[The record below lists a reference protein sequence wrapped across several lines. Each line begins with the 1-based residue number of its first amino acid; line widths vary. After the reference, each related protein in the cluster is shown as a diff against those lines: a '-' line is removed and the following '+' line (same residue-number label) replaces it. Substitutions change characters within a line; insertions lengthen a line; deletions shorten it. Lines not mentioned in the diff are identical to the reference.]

1 MLRIM
6 SFRNLTLVFQPMR
19 MVVILSWMILL
30 ALSHPRL
37 TPWDET
43 RNYLKYCKNKSALV
57 NNVALTLSE
66 STTWLMPWHQWPS
79 RTFTAKLIFFSFV
92 GKTNDCFSYF
102 LNSDS
107 SHTAICHTAIHH
119 MSETFCSLCLIK
131 ILAFSLRFGPR
142 WKL

>member
-1 MLRIM
+1 MRMLRIM
-6 SFRNLTLVFQPMR
+6 SRNFRNLTLVFQPMR

-57 NNVALTLSE
+57 NNVALTLSKR
-66 STTWLMPWHQWPS
+66 TTWLMPWHQWPS

-107 SHTAICHTAIHH
+107 S
-119 MSETFCSLCLIK
+119 MVSETFCSLCLIK